1 MCVELFPDDRR
12 WGRMSVGEITKMVTI
27 PLVSWFR
34 WGRRRKKEEDERK
47 GRRETEE
54 GRRETERKKET

>member
-1 MCVELFPDDRR
+1 
-12 WGRMSVGEITKMVTI
+12 MSVGEITKMVTI